1 MTANNNKTFL
11 RITNE
16 DIYIEIKSLRTDFN
30 RVKTRVKINTW
41 CSATALSICV
51 GILVGLLIK

>member
-41 CSATALSICV
+41 CSVTALSVCLGALI
-51 GILVGLLIK
+51 GLLIK